1 MNGIHQVDIVN
12 GKGVFVG
19 FVRVSEGEAE
29 LLLGALGSVGGD
41 DVEIGM
47 ISGVETAVV
56 VKREWIPYTPGTPRV
71 SKERIIETVGRLQNE
86 AVRVA
91 EGGHEDMDG
100 MSGW

>member
-1 MNGIHQVDIVN
+1 MKGLHQIDIVN

-19 FVRVSEGEAE
+19 FVRVFEGEAE

-56 VKREWIPYTPGTPRV
+56 VKREWIPHTPRTAG
-71 SKERIIETVGRLQNE
+71 ERDEPIIETVGRLQYE
-86 AVRVA
+86 AVRAV
-91 EGGHEDMDG
+91 EGGQKDMDG